1 MFTREVLQTVKIEEL
16 REWARVNGADMN
28 QYDQILAAWED
39 ANSGTGIN
47 TSSAQEE

>member
-1 MFTREVLQTVKIEEL
+1 MFTKEVLQTVKREEL

-39 ANSGTGIN
+39 ANMGIN
-47 TSSAQEE
+47 IDTSSAQEE